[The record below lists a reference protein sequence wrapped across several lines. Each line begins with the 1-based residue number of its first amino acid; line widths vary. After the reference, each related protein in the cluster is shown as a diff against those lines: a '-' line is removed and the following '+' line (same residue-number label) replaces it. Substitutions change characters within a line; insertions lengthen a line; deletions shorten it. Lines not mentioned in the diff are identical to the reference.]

1 MRSTDLERTI
11 IGALALRP
19 GLLAADERLTAA
31 VFSIELDRRI
41 FSALAQAREDGR
53 DIPDEGLLAQAAGI
67 SLADVS
73 RITSG
78 CYVPE
83 PENFRLLVSQF
94 LAQRAGER
102 ILKLSQAE
110 AAALVKSGEIGPE
123 KIREIIEVWRE
134 IEAVEAQEIGRA
146 HV

>member
-110 AAALVKSGEIGPE
+110 ADRKS
-123 KIREIIEVWRE
+123 V
-134 IEAVEAQEIGRA
+134 V
-146 HV
+146 